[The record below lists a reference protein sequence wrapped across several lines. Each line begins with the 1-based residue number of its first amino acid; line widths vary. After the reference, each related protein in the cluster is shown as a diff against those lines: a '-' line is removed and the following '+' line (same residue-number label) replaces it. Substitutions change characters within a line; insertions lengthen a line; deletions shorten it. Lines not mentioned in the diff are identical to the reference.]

1 MITCIRRVS
10 SLEVFSRLFFFATVL
25 FLLSSCTADGYKSGD
40 GGLSYLTVEF
50 GEVKTAEAKTIVG
63 FSSDDGL
70 DVNFSRP
77 YTAEWADK
85 ANGTYRALVYYDKV
99 EKGSTFAHSIS
110 QVPVVKPLITNRP
123 DTVKTDPLIFESAWK
138 STNGKYLNV
147 GFYVKTGTADGKIN
161 KQLLG
166 VWREKVVEHA
176 DGTKDVY
183 LKVMHSQNKA
193 PEFYR
198 TKGYM
203 SIPLDGMQ
211 NDRIFLSVVTYDGEV
226 TKTFPTL

>member
-1 MITCIRRVS
+1 MRRVT
-10 SLEVFSRLFFFATVL
+10 VFLFVA
-25 FLLSSCTADGYKSGD
+25 LLLAGCSVDSYKTGD

-50 GEVKTAEAKTIVG
+50 GEVKTAEAKTIVS

-211 NDRIFLSVVTYDGEV
+211 NDRIFLSVVTYDGKV

>member
-1 MITCIRRVS
+1 MRRVT
-10 SLEVFSRLFFFATVL
+10 VFLFVVL
-25 FLLSSCTADGYKSGD
+25 LLAGCSVDSYKTGD

-50 GEVKTAEAKTIVG
+50 GEVKTAEAKTIVS

-70 DVNFSRP
+70 DVNFSRS

-99 EKGSTFAHSIS
+99 EKGSTFAYSIS

-166 VWREKVVEHA
+166 VWKEKVVEHA

-203 SIPLDGMQ
+203 SIPIDGMQ
-211 NDRIFLSVVTYDGEV
+211 NDRIFLSVITYDGEV

>member
-1 MITCIRRVS
+1 MRRVT
-10 SLEVFSRLFFFATVL
+10 VFLFVA
-25 FLLSSCTADGYKSGD
+25 LLLAGCSVDSYKTGD

-203 SIPLDGMQ
+203 SIPLDGKQ

>member
-1 MITCIRRVS
+1 MRRVT
-10 SLEVFSRLFFFATVL
+10 VFLFVM
-25 FLLSSCTADGYKSGD
+25 LLLAGCSVDSYKTGD
-40 GGLSYLTVEF
+40 GGYSYLTVEF
-50 GEVKTAEAKTIVG
+50 GEVKTAEAKMIVC

-70 DVNFSRP
+70 DVNFSHP
-77 YTAEWADK
+77 YTAEWANK

-99 EKGSTFAHSIS
+99 ENGATSAHSIS
-110 QVPVVKPLITNRP
+110 QVPVAKPLITNRP

-138 STNGKYLNV
+138 STNGKYINV

-161 KQLLG
+161 KQILG
-166 VWREKVVEHA
+166 VWREKVIEHA

-211 NDRIFLSVVTYDGEV
+211 NHRIFLSVNTYDGEV
-226 TKTFPTL
+226 TKTFLIP

>member
-1 MITCIRRVS
+1 MRRVT
-10 SLEVFSRLFFFATVL
+10 VFLFVA
-25 FLLSSCTADGYKSGD
+25 LLLAGCSVDSYKTGD

-50 GEVKTAEAKTIVG
+50 GEVKTAEAKTIVS

-211 NDRIFLSVVTYDGEV
+211 NDRIFLSVITYDGEV

>member
-1 MITCIRRVS
+1 MRRVT
-10 SLEVFSRLFFFATVL
+10 VFLFVA
-25 FLLSSCTADGYKSGD
+25 LLLAGCSVDSYKTGD

-203 SIPLDGMQ
+203 SIPLDAMQ
-211 NDRIFLSVVTYDGEV
+211 NDRIFLSVITYDGEV

>member
-1 MITCIRRVS
+1 MRRVT
-10 SLEVFSRLFFFATVL
+10 VFLFVA
-25 FLLSSCTADGYKSGD
+25 LLLAGCSVDSYKTGD

-99 EKGSTFAHSIS
+99 EEGSTFAHSIS

-211 NDRIFLSVVTYDGEV
+211 NDRIFLSVITYDGEV

>member
-1 MITCIRRVS
+1 MRRVT
-10 SLEVFSRLFFFATVL
+10 VFLFVA
-25 FLLSSCTADGYKSGD
+25 LLLAGCSVDSYKTGD

-85 ANGTYRALVYYDKV
+85 ANGTYLVYYDRV

-226 TKTFPTL
+226 TKTFPTH

>member
-1 MITCIRRVS
+1 MITCIRH
-10 SLEVFSRLFFFATVL
+10 LFFFATVL

-110 QVPVVKPLITNRP
+110 QIPVAKPLVTNRP
-123 DTVKTDPLIFESAWK
+123 DTVKTDPLILRVRGRALTGSISMWV
-138 STNGKYLNV
+138 ST
-147 GFYVKTGTADGKIN
+147 
-161 KQLLG
+161 
-166 VWREKVVEHA
+166 
-176 DGTKDVY
+176 
-183 LKVMHSQNKA
+183 
-193 PEFYR
+193 
-198 TKGYM
+198 
-203 SIPLDGMQ
+203 
-211 NDRIFLSVVTYDGEV
+211 
-226 TKTFPTL
+226 

>member
-1 MITCIRRVS
+1 MRRVT
-10 SLEVFSRLFFFATVL
+10 VFLFVA
-25 FLLSSCTADGYKSGD
+25 LLLAGCSVDSYKTGD

-50 GEVKTAEAKTIVG
+50 GEVKTAEAKTIVS
-63 FSSDDGL
+63 FSSDYGL

-166 VWREKVVEHA
+166 VWREKVVENA

>member
-1 MITCIRRVS
+1 MHRVT
-10 SLEVFSRLFFFATVL
+10 VFLFVA
-25 FLLSSCTADGYKSGD
+25 LLLAGCSVDSYKTGD

-77 YTAEWADK
+77 HTAEWADK

-226 TKTFPTL
+226 TKTFPTH

>member
-1 MITCIRRVS
+1 
-10 SLEVFSRLFFFATVL
+10 
-25 FLLSSCTADGYKSGD
+25 
-40 GGLSYLTVEF
+40 VEF
-50 GEVKTAEAKTIVG
+50 GEVKTSEAKTIVG

-203 SIPLDGMQ
+203 SIPIDGMQ
-211 NDRIFLSVVTYDGEV
+211 NDRIFLSVITYDGEV
-226 TKTFPTL
+226 TKTFPTH

>member
-1 MITCIRRVS
+1 MRRVT
-10 SLEVFSRLFFFATVL
+10 VFLFVA
-25 FLLSSCTADGYKSGD
+25 LLLAGCSVGSYKTGD

>member
-1 MITCIRRVS
+1 MRRVT
-10 SLEVFSRLFFFATVL
+10 VFLFVA
-25 FLLSSCTADGYKSGD
+25 LLLAGCSVDSYKTGD

-50 GEVKTAEAKTIVG
+50 GEVKTAEAKTIVS

-211 NDRIFLSVVTYDGEV
+211 NDRIFLSVITYDGEV
-226 TKTFPTL
+226 TKTFPTP

>member
-1 MITCIRRVS
+1 MRRVT
-10 SLEVFSRLFFFATVL
+10 VFLFVA
-25 FLLSSCTADGYKSGD
+25 LLLAGCSVDSYKTGD

-203 SIPLDGMQ
+203 SIPIDGMQ
-211 NDRIFLSVVTYDGEV
+211 NDRIFLSVITYDGEV
-226 TKTFPTL
+226 TKTFPTP

>member
-1 MITCIRRVS
+1 MRRVT
-10 SLEVFSRLFFFATVL
+10 VFLFVA
-25 FLLSSCTADGYKSGD
+25 LLLAGCSVDSYKTGD

-50 GEVKTAEAKTIVG
+50 GEVKTAEAKTIVS

-99 EKGSTFAHSIS
+99 EEGSTFAHSIS

-211 NDRIFLSVVTYDGEV
+211 NDRIFLSVITYDGEV
-226 TKTFPTL
+226 TKTFPTH

>member
-1 MITCIRRVS
+1 MRRVT
-10 SLEVFSRLFFFATVL
+10 VFLFVA
-25 FLLSSCTADGYKSGD
+25 LLLAGCSVDSYKTGD

-183 LKVMHSQNKA
+183 LKIMHSQNKA

-226 TKTFPTL
+226 TKTFPTP

>member
-1 MITCIRRVS
+1 MRRVT
-10 SLEVFSRLFFFATVL
+10 VFLFVA
-25 FLLSSCTADGYKSGD
+25 LLLAGCSVDSYKTGD

-99 EKGSTFAHSIS
+99 EEGSTFAHSIS

-138 STNGKYLNV
+138 STNGKYLNL

-211 NDRIFLSVVTYDGEV
+211 NDRIFLSVITYDGKV
-226 TKTFPTL
+226 TKTFPTP

>member
-1 MITCIRRVS
+1 MRRVT
-10 SLEVFSRLFFFATVL
+10 VFLFVA
-25 FLLSSCTADGYKSGD
+25 LLLAGCSVDSYKTGD

-50 GEVKTAEAKTIVG
+50 GEVKTAEAKTIVS

-211 NDRIFLSVVTYDGEV
+211 NDRIFLSVITYDGEV
-226 TKTFPTL
+226 TKTFPTH

>member
-1 MITCIRRVS
+1 MRRVT
-10 SLEVFSRLFFFATVL
+10 VFLFVVL
-25 FLLSSCTADGYKSGD
+25 LLAGCSVDSYKTGD

-166 VWREKVVEHA
+166 VWREKVVDHA

-211 NDRIFLSVVTYDGEV
+211 NDRIFLSVITYDGEV
-226 TKTFPTL
+226 TKTFPTP

>member
-1 MITCIRRVS
+1 MRRVT
-10 SLEVFSRLFFFATVL
+10 VFLFVA
-25 FLLSSCTADGYKSGD
+25 LLLAGCSVDSYKTGD

-85 ANGTYRALVYYDKV
+85 ANGTYRALVYYDRV

-211 NDRIFLSVVTYDGEV
+211 NDRIFLSVITYDGEV

>member
-1 MITCIRRVS
+1 MRRVT
-10 SLEVFSRLFFFATVL
+10 VFLFVA
-25 FLLSSCTADGYKSGD
+25 LLLAGCSVDSYKTGD

-63 FSSDDGL
+63 FSSDYGL

-193 PEFYR
+193 SEFYR

-211 NDRIFLSVVTYDGEV
+211 NDRIFLSVITYDGEV

>member
-1 MITCIRRVS
+1 MRRVT
-10 SLEVFSRLFFFATVL
+10 VFLFVA
-25 FLLSSCTADGYKSGD
+25 LLLAGCSVDSYKTGD

-138 STNGKYLNV
+138 STNGKYLNL

-226 TKTFPTL
+226 TKTFPTP

>member
-1 MITCIRRVS
+1 MRRVT
-10 SLEVFSRLFFFATVL
+10 VFLFVA
-25 FLLSSCTADGYKSGD
+25 LLLVGCSVDSYKTGD

-50 GEVKTAEAKTIVG
+50 GEVKTAEATTIVG

-99 EKGSTFAHSIS
+99 EKGSIFAHSIS
-110 QVPVVKPLITNRP
+110 QIPVVKPLITNRP

-203 SIPLDGMQ
+203 SIPIDGMQ
-211 NDRIFLSVVTYDGEV
+211 NDRIFLSVITYDGEV

>member
-1 MITCIRRVS
+1 MRRVT
-10 SLEVFSRLFFFATVL
+10 VFLFVVL
-25 FLLSSCTADGYKSGD
+25 LLAGCSVDSYKTGD

-50 GEVKTAEAKTIVG
+50 GEVKTAEAKTIVS

-70 DVNFSRP
+70 DVNFSRS

-99 EKGSTFAHSIS
+99 EKGSTFAYSIS

-203 SIPLDGMQ
+203 SIPIDGMQ

>member
-1 MITCIRRVS
+1 MRRVT
-10 SLEVFSRLFFFATVL
+10 VFLFVA
-25 FLLSSCTADGYKSGD
+25 LLLAGCSVDSYKTGD

-138 STNGKYLNV
+138 STNGKYLNL
-147 GFYVKTGTADGKIN
+147 GFYVKTGTVDGKIN
-161 KQLLG
+161 KQFLG

-211 NDRIFLSVVTYDGEV
+211 NDRIFLSVITYDGEV
-226 TKTFPTL
+226 TKTFPTP

>member
-1 MITCIRRVS
+1 MRRVT
-10 SLEVFSRLFFFATVL
+10 VFLFVA
-25 FLLSSCTADGYKSGD
+25 LLLAGCSVDSYKTGD

-50 GEVKTAEAKTIVG
+50 GEVKTAEAKTIVS

-183 LKVMHSQNKA
+183 LKVVHSQNKA

-226 TKTFPTL
+226 TKTFPTP

>member
-1 MITCIRRVS
+1 MRRVT
-10 SLEVFSRLFFFATVL
+10 VFLFVA
-25 FLLSSCTADGYKSGD
+25 LLLAGCSVDSYKTGD

-50 GEVKTAEAKTIVG
+50 GEVKTAEAKTIVS

-138 STNGKYLNV
+138 STNGKYLNL

>member
-1 MITCIRRVS
+1 MRRVT
-10 SLEVFSRLFFFATVL
+10 VFLFVA
-25 FLLSSCTADGYKSGD
+25 LLLAGCSVDSYKTGD

-99 EKGSTFAHSIS
+99 EEGSTFAHSIS

-211 NDRIFLSVVTYDGEV
+211 NDRIFLSVITYDGEV
-226 TKTFPTL
+226 TKTFPTH

>member
-1 MITCIRRVS
+1 MRRVT
-10 SLEVFSRLFFFATVL
+10 VFLFVA
-25 FLLSSCTADGYKSGD
+25 LLLAGCSVDSYKTGD

-99 EKGSTFAHSIS
+99 EEGSTFAHSIS
-110 QVPVVKPLITNRP
+110 QVPVVKPLITNRS

-211 NDRIFLSVVTYDGEV
+211 NDRIFLSVITYDGEV
-226 TKTFPTL
+226 TKTFLTL

>member
-1 MITCIRRVS
+1 MRRVT
-10 SLEVFSRLFFFATVL
+10 VFLFVA
-25 FLLSSCTADGYKSGD
+25 LLLAGCSVDSYKTGD

-50 GEVKTAEAKTIVG
+50 GEVKTAEAKTIVS

-226 TKTFPTL
+226 TKTFPTP

>member
-1 MITCIRRVS
+1 MRRVT
-10 SLEVFSRLFFFATVL
+10 VFLFVA
-25 FLLSSCTADGYKSGD
+25 LLLAGCSVDSYKTGD

-183 LKVMHSQNKA
+183 LKVMHSPNKA

>member
-1 MITCIRRVS
+1 MRRVT
-10 SLEVFSRLFFFATVL
+10 VFLFVA
-25 FLLSSCTADGYKSGD
+25 LLLAGCSVDSYKTGD

-50 GEVKTAEAKTIVG
+50 GEVKTAEAKTIVS

>member
-1 MITCIRRVS
+1 MRRVT
-10 SLEVFSRLFFFATVL
+10 VFLFVA
-25 FLLSSCTADGYKSGD
+25 LLLAGCSVDSYKTGD

-203 SIPLDGMQ
+203 SIPLDGIQ

>member
-1 MITCIRRVS
+1 MRRVT
-10 SLEVFSRLFFFATVL
+10 VFLFVA
-25 FLLSSCTADGYKSGD
+25 LLLAGCSVDSYKTGD

-99 EKGSTFAHSIS
+99 EEGSTFAHSIS

-211 NDRIFLSVVTYDGEV
+211 NDRIFLSVVTYDGEA
-226 TKTFPTL
+226 TKTFPTP

>member
-1 MITCIRRVS
+1 MRRVT
-10 SLEVFSRLFFFATVL
+10 VFLFVA
-25 FLLSSCTADGYKSGD
+25 LLLAGCSVDSYKTGD

-50 GEVKTAEAKTIVG
+50 GEVKTAEAKTIVS

-70 DVNFSRP
+70 DVNFLRP

-99 EKGSTFAHSIS
+99 EEGSTFAHSIS

-138 STNGKYLNV
+138 STNEKYLNV